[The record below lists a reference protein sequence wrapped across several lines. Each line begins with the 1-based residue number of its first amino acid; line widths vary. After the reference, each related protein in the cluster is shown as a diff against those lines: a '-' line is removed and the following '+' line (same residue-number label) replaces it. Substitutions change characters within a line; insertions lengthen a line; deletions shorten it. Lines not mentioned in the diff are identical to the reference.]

1 MPRASQRV
9 RRGLRSGGE
18 LPVLGPLFYAADE
31 SGGFTRKW
39 LVFLTRFR
47 VKKQYPVS
55 EAAIIG
61 TSGEDNEHS
70 SIISSEAMDI
80 ERFFSGKA
88 DFLNKKT
95 GILIF
100 YTKTGLKI
108 PPFCVNIA
116 AHHRKRRNYRE

>member
-70 SIISSEAMDI
+70 SIISPQNEGFIDKSD
-80 ERFFSGKA
+80 SGRQ
-88 DFLNKKT
+88 FLRRKDRLLNDLHKT
-95 GILIF
+95 RRE
-100 YTKTGLKI
+100 KTLA
-108 PPFCVNIA
+108 FV
-116 AHHRKRRNYRE
+116 

>member
-1 MPRASQRV
+1 M
-9 RRGLRSGGE
+9 
-18 LPVLGPLFYAADE
+18 
-31 SGGFTRKW
+31 
-39 LVFLTRFR
+39 FLARFR
-47 VKKQYPVS
+47 VKRQAQETELV
-55 EAAIIG
+55 IIIDYG
-61 TSGEDNEHS
+61 QNNEHS

-88 DFLNKKT
+88 DFFSKKA

>member
-1 MPRASQRV
+1 M
-9 RRGLRSGGE
+9 
-18 LPVLGPLFYAADE
+18 
-31 SGGFTRKW
+31 
-39 LVFLTRFR
+39 FLARFR
-47 VKKQYPVS
+47 VKRQAQETELV
-55 EAAIIG
+55 IIIDYG
-61 TSGEDNEHS
+61 QNNEHS

-88 DFLNKKT
+88 DFFSKKT